1 MGAQRRVYYAAYSAL
16 ILLLLT
22 VLSFNITGNLWGSKG
37 KLAPM
42 RISKGVV
49 DSLYDDI
56 RILCMIPYN
65 YNHPSTAKYAKRTW
79 GRHCNVLLFVS
90 GDIDDELE
98 PYVPGINETD
108 NWTLVH
114 RGLLHAFEAYKDE
127 ADWFLKVEDSS
138 FVVLENLRYM
148 IHSKKFVPTT
158 PIYFGHELEN
168 VYAHKPF
175 VFSRS
180 GYVISHEAL
189 RRYVDLGRDPKDDH
203 CQHLEGF
210 TEELELSRCL
220 SHVGVTVV
228 DSRDEDGN
236 ETFMP
241 VPMSHHFLEGYD
253 NISWLKNLTYHKVD
267 KATVPLSKRAITF
280 RVGYPPEMYDYYYFV
295 YRLQLFGLPMQSSPE
310 SSNQ

>member
-1 MGAQRRVYYAAYSAL
+1 
-16 ILLLLT
+16 
-22 VLSFNITGNLWGSKG
+22 
-37 KLAPM
+37 M

-65 YNHPSTAKYAKRTW
+65 YNHPSTAKYVKRTW

-127 ADWFLKVEDSS
+127 ANWFLKVEDSS